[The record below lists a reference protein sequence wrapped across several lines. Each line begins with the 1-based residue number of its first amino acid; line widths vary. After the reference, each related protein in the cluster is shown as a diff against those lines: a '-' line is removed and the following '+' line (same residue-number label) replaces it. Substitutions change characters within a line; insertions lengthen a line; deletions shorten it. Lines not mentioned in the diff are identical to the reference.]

1 MRDDAYLEVFEK
13 FSKNNHLTIHTS
25 GSLVS
30 KSLGIISN
38 RWGCIYPLQS
48 IKKDSKV
55 SWEKVPFFIEAANEK
70 DEKLLSIFC
79 ASNNMNFS
87 ILNSFKRKKLHLAA
101 VASNNFTYHLLSTV
115 KEYCIKNEV
124 DFKNLKFL
132 LEKTIETVLNK
143 DSYMEQTGPAKRG
156 DNTLIEEQE
165 KELKKSL
172 KTFKKFTR
180 FSQNKLLKNTTM
192 SYKQKLSEINTFIFD
207 VDGVLTDGNVILD
220 SSGELLRT
228 MHTKDGYALQ
238 HAVKKGYHIVIITGG
253 NSIMVEKR
261 LNGLG
266 IKDIYLA
273 AHQKL
278 PILENHLKENKIK
291 LNQVLYMGDDLT
303 DIPCLK
309 SCRNIYLS

>member
-1 MRDDAYLEVFEK
+1 MKEIKNITILGTGNIANGFLKLFIKNQFKIDCIFGNSSKNIEKSIVKNTFFTNKISKIPSTSDLYIFALRDDAYLEVFEK

-165 KELKKSL
+165 KELKEFENLQEIYKIFT
-172 KTFKKFTR
+172 KQIIKKHHH
-180 FSQNKLLKNTTM
+180 
-192 SYKQKLSEINTFIFD
+192 
-207 VDGVLTDGNVILD
+207 
-220 SSGELLRT
+220 EL
-228 MHTKDGYALQ
+228 
-238 HAVKKGYHIVIITGG
+238 
-253 NSIMVEKR
+253 
-261 LNGLG
+261 
-266 IKDIYLA
+266 
-273 AHQKL
+273 
-278 PILENHLKENKIK
+278 
-291 LNQVLYMGDDLT
+291 
-303 DIPCLK
+303 
-309 SCRNIYLS
+309 